1 MDAAAGYLRFP
12 AQTSANRDRYGVY
25 SVQFQDR
32 ELVTF
37 FWAILPAQAWVLHHT
52 CFCLWDAT
60 LHIPYIQESLSFH
73 FLCHSPKKDSVRHSL
88 HGIVHIRGAKE
99 MKNNFKKTIASCV
112 QASIS
117 HYAGRSSSFNPDPLG
132 WPGAMSVR
140 WLSRADLRII
150 NTCSKSSSVSNFARF
165 FKRLLRLSAF
175 RISVAN
181 FLRSCLAAC
190 CSVLSFCRYSVSVSL
205 SKTSSTFCTMLDA
218 CALALALDFGLCF
231 AAGFGGVPPAQGA
244 AAESPEGWGGQG
256 ARL

>member
-1 MDAAAGYLRFP
+1 
-12 AQTSANRDRYGVY
+12 
-25 SVQFQDR
+25 
-32 ELVTF
+32 
-37 FWAILPAQAWVLHHT
+37 
-52 CFCLWDAT
+52 
-60 LHIPYIQESLSFH
+60 
-73 FLCHSPKKDSVRHSL
+73 
-88 HGIVHIRGAKE
+88 

-112 QASIS
+112 QASIT

-132 WPGAMSVR
+132 WPGAMSGR
-140 WLSRADLRII
+140 RLSRADLRSI

-181 FLRSCLAAC
+181 FFRSCLAAC

-205 SKTSSTFCTMLDA
+205 SKTSSTFCTMPDA

-244 AAESPEGWGGQG
+244 AAESAEGGGVKAQG
-256 ARL
+256 SDLPLRSGLTSRDVGGAVSPLGEEGATASSAAGSTSPPDMAPWNL